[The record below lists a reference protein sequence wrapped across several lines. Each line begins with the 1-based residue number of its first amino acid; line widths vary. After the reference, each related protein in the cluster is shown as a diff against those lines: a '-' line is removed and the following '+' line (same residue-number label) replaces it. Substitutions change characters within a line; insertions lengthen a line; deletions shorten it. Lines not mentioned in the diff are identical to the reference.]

1 MPTAPRGILVKE
13 LEMKVSFDPTVKLS
27 DVVTSLSFI
36 LAIFALI
43 YSQSKDRQ
51 TANEQ
56 RLAEARTVLSIG
68 ITQLERWGVLSE
80 SIFDEVQPTLVQT
93 SELWDEKGGNV
104 IAARDYLWRQLNIIY
119 TIASA
124 KILDEKIA

>member
-1 MPTAPRGILVKE
+1 
-13 LEMKVSFDPTVKLS
+13 MKVSFDPTVKLS